1 MGMPLQGMADPAG
14 RSGPH
19 RMAYSFHIRP
29 CALLIAKH
37 RTGGTK
43 TMDKRYG
50 PMMICIYLMVANMR
64 RRIAPRRGADHA
76 KVREMRKTD

>member
-1 MGMPLQGMADPAG
+1 
-14 RSGPH
+14 
-19 RMAYSFHIRP
+19 
-29 CALLIAKH
+29 
-37 RTGGTK
+37 
-43 TMDKRYG
+43 MDKRYG